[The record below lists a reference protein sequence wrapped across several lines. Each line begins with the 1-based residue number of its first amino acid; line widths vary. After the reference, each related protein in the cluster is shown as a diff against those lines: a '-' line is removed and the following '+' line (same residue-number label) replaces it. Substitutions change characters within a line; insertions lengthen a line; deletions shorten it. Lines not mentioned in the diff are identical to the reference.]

1 MLRSVAE
8 DGEGVP
14 LPRADGED
22 VALAHGA
29 ELRCDRRDELPVVI
43 AALAE
48 RLDLR
53 LGDAVAAVVGEA
65 LVRVPA
71 ARALPGELSHQPL
84 GLRAP
89 QLHAEAPREPVGIA
103 HVVRVEVGDE
113 DADDGAIRELAGEQR
128 FPQLARRR

>member
-1 MLRSVAE
+1 TEETGVLRRMAE

-22 VALAHGA
+22 VALADGA
-29 ELRCDRRDELPVVI
+29 ELRCDRRDELPVVV
-43 AALAE
+43 AAFPE

-53 LGDAVAAVVGEA
+53 LGNAVAPVVGET

-71 ARALPGELSHQPL
+71 ARSLPGELSHQPL

-89 QLHAEAPREPVGIA
+89 QLHAEAPGEPVGIA
-103 HVVRVEVGDE
+103 HVIRVEVGDE
-113 DADDGAIRELAGEQR
+113 DPDDGAIRQLAGEE
-128 FPQLARRR
+128 